1 MKKRDGGKR
10 RGNERKRRG
19 NERNKREEGP
29 KKEVNKIK
37 PTEIRTKG

>member
-19 NERNKREEGP
+19 NERNKREEGS
-29 KKEVNKIK
+29 KKEVNKVN
-37 PTEIRTKG
+37 PTEILTQG